1 MNNSKKNKLWIFLTL
16 VISIFI
22 DLYMFPDA
30 VLHLKPLITLLVLI
44 YWNMALPDK
53 VGISEALVIGLLLDI
68 LTGPILGLH
77 ALLFVLVT
85 YICQRF
91 FYQFRVSPV
100 LQQSIILFFFFFV
113 FKMILAFDFVDVS
126 SGVSVSD
133 IQYLLNASTFAF
145 VSSLMWPII
154 FFILREIRRKK
165 IK

>member
-113 FKMILAFDFVDVS
+113 FKMTLAFDFVDVS

>member
-1 MNNSKKNKLWIFLTL
+1 MNSSKRNKLWIYLTL
-16 VISIFI
+16 VISLFI

-30 VLHLKPLITLLVLI
+30 VMHLKPLFTLLVLI

-68 LTGPILGLH
+68 LPGPILGLH

>member
-1 MNNSKKNKLWIFLTL
+1 
-16 VISIFI
+16 
-22 DLYMFPDA
+22 
-30 VLHLKPLITLLVLI
+30 
-44 YWNMALPDK
+44 MALPDK

>member
-1 MNNSKKNKLWIFLTL
+1 MNNSKRNKLWIFLTL

-113 FKMILAFDFVDVS
+113 FKMTLAFDFVDVS

>member
-1 MNNSKKNKLWIFLTL
+1 MNNSKRNKLWIFLTL